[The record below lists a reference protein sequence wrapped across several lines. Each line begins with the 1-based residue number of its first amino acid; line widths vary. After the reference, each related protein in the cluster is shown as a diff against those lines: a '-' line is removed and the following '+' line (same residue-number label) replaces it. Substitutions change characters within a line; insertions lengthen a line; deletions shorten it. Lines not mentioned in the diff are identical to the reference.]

1 MTHLEN
7 ELDITIEKLTTTN
20 TKLDEKE
27 KAYAVAE
34 SEIQAQNR
42 KLFLEQDELEVWKEI
57 WKLNF
62 GFSNPANYL
71 L

>member
-27 KAYAVAE
+27 KSYAVAE
-34 SEIQAQNR
+34 SEIQALNR
-42 KLFLEQDELEVWKEI
+42 KLFLEQDELEVNPII
-57 WKLNF
+57 WNPQ
-62 GFSNPANYL
+62 FSE
-71 L
+71 